1 MTFVIGITG
10 GIASGKSTIAR
21 MIAQRGI
28 LHLDAD
34 KLVHRLLASDRDT
47 IDDIKKTFPTAIKK
61 NAVDRK
67 ALGAAIAGDPAQLK
81 RLEQILHPRV
91 RAAEETA
98 ILLATRQRRR
108 AILLDI
114 PLLFETGAEALCDRV
129 IAAHAPLPL
138 RRRRAF
144 QRLGMTEA
152 TFARLVSRQL
162 SETERNHRADVVIP
176 TTIGKAHTRRLV
188 DALLHQWKLV

>member
-21 MIAQRGI
+21 MIAKRGI

-34 KLVHRLLASDRDT
+34 KLVHRLLASDRET
-47 IDDIKKTFPTAIKK
+47 IAEIKKTFPSAVKK
-61 NAVDRK
+61 DSVDRK
-67 ALGAAIAGDPAQLK
+67 ALGAAVAGDAAKLK

-91 RAAEETA
+91 RHAEEQA
-98 ILLATRQRRR
+98 ILLAARQRRR
-108 AILLDI
+108 AVLLDI
-114 PLLFETGAEALCDRV
+114 PLMFETGAEILCDVV
-129 IAAHAPLPL
+129 IAAHAPLPM

-144 QRLGMTEA
+144 GRLGMTEA
-152 TFARLVSRQL
+152 TFNRLVARQL
-162 SETERNHRADVVIP
+162 SEAERNRRADIVIP
-176 TTIGKAHTRRLV
+176 TTIGKAHTRRIV